1 MPTWNGGAPGATGRW
16 DNTTWSSTFSFGGL
30 STRSAGARWAS
41 VTIPQGAVI
50 DAATL
55 AFTLS
60 GEANSGRAVGVHQV
74 DNAPALG
81 NGQRGTDNTPTVEW
95 ASGGGAKT
103 VSVVAAI
110 QALVDRPG
118 WASGNALT
126 VRWDGL
132 SFDFSDRTLSAVSLS
147 VDWHDPFTNH
157 ERTAEDAVGVVDA
170 AGAGAGWARDSAD
183 TVGIADA
190 AEHLMPTVRDGADTA
205 AVSDAAAATLIP
217 GISRGAADSVPAID
231 QVKASIVRFDPPPPP
246 WQDVL
251 TLPEFWEAVVDPHRV
266 SDWSAEIVNPDE
278 VVLDELLPFEDG
290 QVVVESE
297 RAHWWSVTFDVPD
310 AAWYPRRETDPLHAH
325 SRHTIQLWFHL
336 WLPRS
341 MQWVRIPCGR
351 TYPRVGEISADGDLP
366 PGGFDVTGVSA
377 LATIRHYLTPID
389 VSGMRAHTAIET
401 ILSAVAPTLRRDLT
415 PSMHSLPAEYI
426 LGEVH
431 AGDPVADMHSIAHA
445 AGMILYED
453 RVGVIR
459 LDPHPDATVVADW
472 SQGVVQSISVRSVDA
487 AVTVNSLVVA
497 SGSREVDPPVM
508 AVAQITDPTDPISVT
523 HGVFYPDKLILD
535 EATTEAQCAQIA
547 ALKLAT
553 LREQTREVNLV
564 ALFQPHIDPL
574 RVVALGEAEFD
585 AVGPHRVTGWST
597 RLNTDGLQAVLA
609 RGVVGD
615 G

>member
-132 SFDFSDRTLSAVSLS
+132 SFELSDRTLSAVSLS
-147 VDWHDPFTNH
+147 VDWHDPFTNY

-170 AGAGAGWARDSAD
+170 AGAGAGWARDGAD

-190 AEHLMPTVRDGADTA
+190 AEHLMPTVRDGFDTA
-205 AVSDAAAATLIP
+205 AVSDAAVATLIP
-217 GISRGAADSVPAID
+217 GISRGAADSVPVLD
-231 QVKASIVRFDPPPPP
+231 QVAASIVRFDPPPPP
-246 WQDVL
+246 WQDVISDPEYIEAITAL
-251 TLPEFWEAVVDPHRV
+251 HRDVDWRAEIINPSGVVLSDPLPFIDGQLVVDAERDHR
-266 SDWSAEIVNPDE
+266 
-278 VVLDELLPFEDG
+278 
-290 QVVVESE
+290 
-297 RAHWWSVTFDVPD
+297 WSVSFIVPD
-310 AAWYPRRETDPLHAH
+310 QAWYPWLETDPLHPH
-325 SRHTIQLWFHL
+325 SRHRIQLWFQL
-336 WLPRS
+336 FLPRS
-341 MQWVRIPCGR
+341 QRWVEIPCGR
-351 TYPRVGEISADGDLP
+351 FHPRVGDAADDADAP
-366 PGGFDVTGVSA
+366 PLEFDVTGVSA
-377 LATIRHYLTPID
+377 LGTIRHYLVPID
-389 VSGMRAHTAIET
+389 VSGMRAHTAIDT
-401 ILSAVAPTLRRDLT
+401 ILAAVAPTLPRDLT

-426 LGEVH
+426 VGEPH
-431 AGDPVADMHSIAHA
+431 DGDPVADMHEIAAA
-445 AGMILYED
+445 AGMVLYED

-459 LDPHPDATVVADW
+459 LDPIPDATPMYDW
-472 SQGVVQSISVRSVDA
+472 TQNVVQRISVRGADITQ
-487 AVTVNSLVVA
+487 TVNTVMVS
-497 SGSREVDPPVM
+497 STSSEVDPPVH
-508 AVAQITDPTDPISVT
+508 AIAQIIDPEDPISVT
-523 HGVFYPDKLILD
+523 HGVYYPLPVPSDKVR
-535 EATTEAQCAQIA
+535 TEAQAGEYAVNQLILRREGSQQLDLVTSVQA
-547 ALKLAT
+547 HVDAL
-553 LREQTREVNLV
+553 EVAVLDH
-564 ALFQPHIDPL
+564 P
-574 RVVALGEAEFD
+574 R
-585 AVGPHRVTGWST
+585 AVGPRRVTGWSVN
-597 RLNTDGLQAVLA
+597 LNPESMMAVTMRGAVDG
-609 RGVVGD
+609 
-615 G
+615 